1 MVELEK
7 FAKFVAW
14 LYNVRAMRP
23 KVFSSIAAEL
33 LLARP
38 AADLKAY
45 LGGLMIQKVG
55 HVLILDG
62 INVYGKIL
70 TRIDELAKQPT
81 TRLTPETKTLL
92 SAVVGQHPGWSKN
105 GNQKYADLQKSVEKA
120 KKHSEEVH
128 SPAHGGGTNGE
139 KARLRAEVSDLLIFW
154 TAPGALETLPTAP
167 PPVCRRMR
175 GERVEGSDRGSA
187 REEAR
192 DDGAARPQQPRRAGR
207 LLDHSLQ
214 GHPSEHIYPPPARW
228 GGRSGYLSGTPGE
241 VSIFVARP
249 TIPRG

>member
-1 MVELEK
+1 MSLSTSLHITFEAWLPDALRNPKYCEQIFLKHEPADENSLKIAASSVFKDEANNLVDLEK

-45 LGGLMIQKVG
+45 LGALMIQKVG

-81 TRLTPETKTLL
+81 TILTPETKTLL
-92 SAVVGQHPGWSKN
+92 AAIVGQHRMWSKN
-105 GNQKYADLQKSVEKA
+105 ANE
-120 KKHSEEVH
+120 
-128 SPAHGGGTNGE
+128 
-139 KARLRAEVSDLLIFW
+139 
-154 TAPGALETLPTAP
+154 ALA
-167 PPVCRRMR
+167 
-175 GERVEGSDRGSA
+175 
-187 REEAR
+187 
-192 DDGAARPQQPRRAGR
+192 
-207 LLDHSLQ
+207 
-214 GHPSEHIYPPPARW
+214 
-228 GGRSGYLSGTPGE
+228 
-241 VSIFVARP
+241 
-249 TIPRG
+249 